1 VSVSTSQRTRVALV
15 MRQDLKNKQLAR
27 RKRRV
32 RKRIRGTAERP
43 RLTVY
48 RSLRHIY
55 AQLIDDDTGRVLAA
69 ASTRDPALRA
79 ELSATGNKEAAARVG
94 ELAAKRALEKGVSQ
108 VVFDRNGRLYHGRV
122 RSLAEAA
129 RAAGL
134 KF

>member
-1 VSVSTSQRTRVALV
+1 
-15 MRQDLKNKQLAR
+15 MRQKLKNERLTR

-55 AQLIDDDTGRVLAA
+55 AQLIDDDAGRVVAA
-69 ASTRDPALRA
+69 ASTVEPAVRA
-79 ELSATGNKEAAARVG
+79 EFGSTGNKEAAARVG
-94 ELAAKRALEKGVSQ
+94 ELAAKRALEKGVTR